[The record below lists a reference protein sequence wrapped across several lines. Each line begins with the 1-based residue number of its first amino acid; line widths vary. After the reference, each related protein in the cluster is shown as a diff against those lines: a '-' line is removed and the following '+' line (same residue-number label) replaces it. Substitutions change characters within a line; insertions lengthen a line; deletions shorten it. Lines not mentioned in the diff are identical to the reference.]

1 MNVSRRRAF
10 TLIELLVVI
19 SVVSL
24 LIALLLP
31 ALEMTRN
38 FAMQSACTSNLRQLG
53 AAFVV
58 YVEDFEN
65 KLPAQKDYW
74 YDPIRF
80 YLGLHKDYA
89 ILDPDG
95 TYSDKIVGYTMP
107 GLSCPYQE
115 DYNPSD
121 GPAGPYGMNNPNV
134 VQFDTANRLDN
145 VRNTTYIFADA
156 YAAWIFAPNVYP
168 LTVDRDNDG
177 VIDSN
182 GAFSSVA
189 WYYFNHF
196 RPRHPDGYLSGS
208 VDMRG
213 ANFMFPDMHVDF
225 RTFRMWLENDR
236 DLWGALP

>member
-1 MNVSRRRAF
+1 
-10 TLIELLVVI
+10 
-19 SVVSL
+19 
-24 LIALLLP
+24 
-31 ALEMTRN
+31 MTRN